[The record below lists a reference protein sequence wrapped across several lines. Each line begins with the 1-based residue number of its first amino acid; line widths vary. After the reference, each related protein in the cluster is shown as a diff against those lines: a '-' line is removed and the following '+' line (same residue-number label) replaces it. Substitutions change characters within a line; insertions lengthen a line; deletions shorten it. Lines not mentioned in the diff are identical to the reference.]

1 MPQKEWPK
9 FVNLYTKLAIYH
21 AFHTKMAL
29 IPGGI
34 RAYINGVWLVVY
46 VIKEEVRGNHGSQT
60 PENELMHSAEQQSRI
75 LRP

>member
-29 IPGGI
+29 ILGGI
-34 RAYINGVWLVVY
+34 RAYINDV
-46 VIKEEVRGNHGSQT
+46 
-60 PENELMHSAEQQSRI
+60 
-75 LRP
+75 

>member
-46 VIKEEVRGNHGSQT
+46 VIKEEVRGDHGSQT
-60 PENELMHSAEQQSRI
+60 PENVLMHSAEQPFRI